1 MTYIVN
7 RKFLLTAAVLALAL
21 LIAGTL
27 VFAGYHITITIDG
40 KEVESEVPPQL
51 VQDRTLVP
59 IRVITE
65 HFGADVGW
73 VQETRTVEITSPYG
87 KFMEGYGQKGMYIRQ
102 ARDVLP
108 LFNAGRM
115 VILDVRAD
123 AHRDVSY
130 ITDSL
135 HIPMDQLLDRLDE
148 LPDDQAIAVYCVKNI
163 NAAYAVTLLNM
174 LGYDAYLLEDGINAW
189 RGVGGQVTLC
199 RR

>member
-1 MTYIVN
+1 MN
-7 RKFLLTAAVLALAL
+7 RKFLLTAAILTLAL

-27 VFAGYHITITIDG
+27 VFAGYQIIITIDG
-40 KEVESEVPPQL
+40 QQIESDVPPQL

-73 VQETRTVEITSPYG
+73 VQETMTVEITSSYG
-87 KFMEGYGQKGMYIRQ
+87 KFMEGYGAKGMYIRQ
-102 ARDVLP
+102 ARDVL
-108 LFNAGRM
+108 LLVSAGRM

-123 AHRDVSY
+123 AQRDVSY

-135 HIPMDQLLDRLDE
+135 HIPMPQLLDRLDE

-174 LGYDAYLLEDGINAW
+174 LGYEAFLLEDGMNAW
-189 RGVGGQVTLC
+189 RGAGGQVTLC

>member
-1 MTYIVN
+1 MRRRLFIV
-7 RKFLLTAAVLALAL
+7 LTFTVLALL
-21 LIAGTL
+21 LLGGL
-27 VFAGYHITITIDG
+27 VYAGYHITIQIDG
-40 KEVESEVPPQL
+40 QEIESDVAPQL

-65 HFGADVGW
+65 HFGAEVGW
-73 VQETRTVEITSPYG
+73 VQESRTVEITSPYG

-115 VILDVRAD
+115 VILDVRSQAL
-123 AHRDVSY
+123 RDVSY

-135 HIPMDQLLDRLDE
+135 HIPMPELLERLEE
-148 LPDDQAIAVYCVKNI
+148 LPTDQGVAVYCAKNI

-174 LGYDAYLLEDGINAW
+174 LGYEAYLLEDGIQAW
-189 RGVGGQVTLC
+189 GAAGGQNTIC